1 MRIVQT
7 FWTSGH
13 SPLHYGFG
21 WMHPQHNLMSWALSC
36 LSLRTLYDDVTLYT
50 DTEGYEVLINKLR
63 LPYSKVHVCYDETT
77 CLPLH
82 WAYSKVKTYSLQTE
96 PFLHV
101 DGDVFL
107 PKPIPAE
114 VWAHPLVAQNKEV
127 GTDYYKDM
135 MQRVLHNQNI
145 TIPDC
150 IREVLREDALASY
163 NMGVFGGSD
172 LNFIQRYCNEVFR
185 FLETNHLNER
195 EHPNSHV
202 ECNIFFEQ
210 IILAA
215 MADLNH
221 IPVGNLVNH
230 EMFDQGY
237 TVNEFCSLDRYGE
250 YPIYHLLGGHKRN
263 PYVLRMLSRML
274 MRTWP
279 EYFCRIVDIFP
290 NPHKTREIN
299 SDMTHYTTFLNTKR
313 EEWAKIP
320 QEEMMKTE
328 KETANNNLFL
338 NAGMEEREKFM
349 LKCAPNLD
357 IYTIPKDEDKNEKE
371 NLFKRLNCGLHFPL
385 HDIAVI
391 PTMTGKGYTEKAILD
406 VEREIFDR
414 IGTNGIKLYDLMEG
428 IQCGKSF
435 TDKRFDCRRNYYL
448 NILMSLIDLG
458 YIIATKQN

>member
-7 FWTSGH
+7 FWTGGL
-13 SPLHYGFG
+13 SPLHCGFG
-21 WMHPQHNLMSWALSC
+21 WMHPQYNLMSWAVSC
-36 LSLRTLYDDVTLYT
+36 LSLRALYDDVALYT
-50 DTEGYEVLINKLR
+50 DAEGYEMLIEKLR
-63 LPYSKVHVCYDETT
+63 LPYTEVHVCYDKDL

-82 WAYSKVKTYSLQTE
+82 WAYSKIKTYSLQTE

-135 MQRVLHNQNI
+135 MQRVLHNPNI
-145 TIPDC
+145 AIPDC

-172 LNFIQRYCNEVFR
+172 LDFIQRYCNEVFR
-185 FLETNHLNER
+185 FVESNHLNER
-195 EHPNSHV
+195 ENPNSRV

-215 MADLNH
+215 MADLAH
-221 IPVGNLVNH
+221 IPVGSVVDH

-237 TVNEFCSLDRYGE
+237 TVSEFCSLDRYGE
-250 YPIYHLLGGHKRN
+250 RPMYHLLGGHKRN
-263 PYVLRMLSRML
+263 PYVLRMLPRML

-279 EYFCRIVDIFP
+279 EYFRRIVEIFP
-290 NPHKTREIN
+290 HPHKTREIN
-299 SDMTHYTTFLNTKR
+299 PNVAHYTAFLNTKR

-328 KETANNNLFL
+328 EETAYNNLFL
-338 NAGMEEREKFM
+338 NAGEKERKEFL
-349 LKCAPNLD
+349 LKCAPHLT
-357 IYTIPKDEDKNEKE
+357 IYTIPEEEDKRTKEKH
-371 NLFKRLNCGLHFPL
+371 FKRLDCGLHYPL
-385 HDIAVI
+385 HEIAVI
-391 PTMTGKGYTEKAILD
+391 PTMTGKGYCEKAILD
-406 VEREIFDR
+406 VEGEIFK
-414 IGTNGIKLYDLMEG
+414 IAGKEGMKLP
-428 IQCGKSF
+428 
-435 TDKRFDCRRNYYL
+435 N
-448 NILMSLIDLG
+448 LIEELFNRTESIDFYKKYFLKTLKKLVKYG
-458 YIIATKQN
+458 YIIAAR